1 MSKREELDLS
11 RRGFLKRAGL
21 SAIGFGLGTKGRQ
34 RFANV
39 EKAEQESKLPYA
51 TLGRTK
57 LKVSRVGVGGGRV
70 TASCV
75 EAAIDRGI
83 NLLHTAPNYAGGKS
97 IEAYRE
103 VFAHGY
109 RDKVVFAL
117 KWVFNPRGGKLGALS
132 QQVDDGLR
140 KAGTD
145 RIDIL
150 LPTCHDPETVVQE
163 SIKETFDKAK
173 AQGKVRFL
181 GLVTHKFMPQVLTK
195 AVELGWYDVAL
206 VAYREPSEEFSKAI
220 KKAREAGMGII
231 AIKGIMREVRKDPA
245 ATKAASVEILT
256 EQGADSMLMT
266 METMEKV
273 DQFVEIASLPGV
285 APKEKE
291 ALKEARARERGEV
304 CLMCGNCSVCPRG
317 VDVATIMRCKM
328 YNDEYGYREM
338 ALEEYRGLAAEQRA
352 ENCDG
357 CGLCEEV
364 CRGGLPI
371 RALLASAGRTLG

>member
-1 MSKREELDLS
+1 MIKRDESEVS

-21 SAIGFGLGTKGRQ
+21 SAIGFGLGTKGLQ

-39 EKAEQESKLPYA
+39 EKAERESKLPYA

-70 TASCV
+70 TLSCV
-75 EAAIDRGI
+75 EAAIDQGI

-117 KWVFNPRGGKLGALS
+117 KWVFNPRGGKLGPLS

-140 KAGTD
+140 QAGTD

-150 LPTCHDPETVVQE
+150 LPNCHDPETVVQE

-181 GLVTHKFMPQVLTK
+181 GLVTNKFMPQVLTK
-195 AVELGWYDVAL
+195 AAELGWYDVAL

-231 AIKGIMREVRKDPA
+231 AIKGIMKEVRKDP
-245 ATKAASVEILT
+245 KYSERIT
-256 EQGADSMLMT
+256 EEPIMLG
-266 METMEKV
+266 V
-273 DQFVEIASLPGV
+273 DEFAQEGV
-285 APKEKE
+285 IIKLMMKTVPEDVTAI
-291 ALKEARARERGEV
+291 RRELLRRIKNRFDEVGIGIRGEEP
-304 CLMCGNCSVCPRG
+304 PRKT
-317 VDVATIMRCKM
+317 V
-328 YNDEYGYREM
+328 
-338 ALEEYRGLAAEQRA
+338 
-352 ENCDG
+352 
-357 CGLCEEV
+357 
-364 CRGGLPI
+364 
-371 RALLASAGRTLG
+371 